1 MIVNDQFLDSKGKI
15 DKDTVLAFF
24 KANAVTTSS
33 GLGNAGQM
41 PKVSKVNIKE
51 RCDAFSGT
59 GSEKPIRSAEF
70 DAKVVQVNLNRTDKG
85 EVQFERAGD
94 SDRNTV
100 GAYYLPWGGMFV
112 MSMKLPAD
120 AASDFFFTAGL
131 AGCSVFA
138 SGAATE
144 PTIYHAGTEGKY
156 AGDVAVFWEECIKA
170 AANKQGLSD
179 LGSLKGINKNNYMND
194 PQVEKFEKWLKSEVD
209 TRLKVEHASPGG
221 FVFGLRCNKE
231 WEFYLQDRLV
241 VETIEFAKKS
251 KPDEPAT
258 PAPLPTKQSALVG
271 DSVRQD
277 PVKKTEKWGIFFT
290 KEVEIGCNVVRVVS
304 HPVSLR
310 RFFPAGSFSA
320 NLVDKWHIPA

>member
-1 MIVNDQFLDSKGKI
+1 MIV
-15 DKDTVLAFF
+15 
-24 KANAVTTSS
+24 
-33 GLGNAGQM
+33 
-41 PKVSKVNIKE
+41 KE

-70 DAKVVQVNLNRTDKG
+70 DATVIEVNLNKTDKG

-112 MSMKLPAD
+112 MSMNLPAD

-170 AANKQGLSD
+170 AASKQGFSD

-231 WEFYLQDRLV
+231 WEFYLQDRLAV
-241 VETIEFAKKS
+241 VAKHGH
-251 KPDEPAT
+251 PLFIALPLDE
-258 PAPLPTKQSALVG
+258 ALLRHGVHVALAIKLFQEG
-271 DSVRQD
+271 VLSL
-277 PVKKTEKWGIFFT
+277 G
-290 KEVEIGCNVVRVVS
+290 RVVKLAGLDYEAFVEWLGS
-304 HPVSLR
+304 LGIPAVGYAPRNRIGNWRRLSGTVAAGAGPLIVFGRVGQIDCALR
-310 RFFPAGSFSA
+310 RQPYSSRHRSSYPFERQP
-320 NLVDKWHIPA
+320 